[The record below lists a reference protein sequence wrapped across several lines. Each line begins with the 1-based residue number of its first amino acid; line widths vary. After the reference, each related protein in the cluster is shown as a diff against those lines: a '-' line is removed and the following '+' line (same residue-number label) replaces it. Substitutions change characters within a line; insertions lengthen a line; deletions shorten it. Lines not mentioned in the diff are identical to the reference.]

1 VDVELHPDAVEE
13 WRTLLQ
19 NAPAE
24 GRALVRAFDKLEV
37 HGDRLPYPH
46 SGAAA
51 GATKLRELRPRA
63 GRSPWRA
70 FYRRIGLPIVVG
82 AIGPEAESDPK
93 GFAGAVHAAEQR
105 LTTIESE
112 RREPL

>member
-70 FYRRIGLPIVVG
+70 FY
-82 AIGPEAESDPK
+82 
-93 GFAGAVHAAEQR
+93 HAAEQR